1 MSELY
6 AFLHPETIKEEKE
19 VIISNRFKDESG
31 KVIPFRIRALTQ
43 EENDA
48 ITRKSYRKVRGEN
61 GQMTK
66 EFDYIT
72 YRKKLALVGTVFP
85 DFSKTELCE
94 AYGTLSPEDVIGKML
109 RTGEFANLIEAI
121 SELSGFSAYPEDEV
135 VQEAKN

>member
-1 MSELY
+1 MCELY

-85 DFSKTELCE
+85 DFSETELCE